1 MSLVFWDTMLF
12 IYLMEDHPERTARV
26 REIRATMLARG
37 DRLCTSSLTLAEI
50 LAGPYAQGDD
60 SRAAGYKAALRP
72 PTLDILDFTP
82 PAADHYARLRL
93 NRGIARPD
101 AMQLACAAANRV
113 DLFLTHDRRLHGQVV
128 PGIQFIAGLD
138 VNLL

>member
-12 IYLMEDHPERTARV
+12 VYLMEDHPKRGPRI
-26 REIRATMLARG
+26 REIRANMLARG
-37 DRLCTSSLTLAEI
+37 DHLCTSSLSLAEI
-50 LAGPYAQGDD
+50 LAGPYAQGDE
-60 SRAAGYKAALRP
+60 SMATRYKAALRP
-72 PTLDILDFTP
+72 PIVDILDFTSP
-82 PAADHYARLRL
+82 VADQYARVRL

-101 AMQLACAAANRV
+101 ALQLACAAANRV
-113 DLFLTHDRRLHGQVV
+113 DLFLTHDNRLQGQVV